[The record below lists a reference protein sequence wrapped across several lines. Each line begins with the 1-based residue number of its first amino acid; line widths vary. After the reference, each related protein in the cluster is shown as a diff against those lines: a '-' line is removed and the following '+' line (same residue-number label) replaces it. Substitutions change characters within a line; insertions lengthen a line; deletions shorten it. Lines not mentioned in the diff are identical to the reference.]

1 MARKKITEQVLS
13 SWDEVNDSL
22 KLIGDAQN
30 EIAVIEAEM
39 NEQILKLKAEAKDR
53 IKPYEANI
61 KVHEMMVQQYTAA
74 HREDLKGKS
83 LKLAFGTVGFR
94 LSTKLVLPKKLDQV
108 IENLKKNGMMDCLN
122 IKTLIN
128 KDTLK
133 TYEEEDILR
142 VGGTL
147 QKEDTFWYEITRDTV
162 QD

>member
-13 SWDEVNDSL
+13 SWNEVNDSL

-30 EIAVIEAEM
+30 EITVIEAEM
-39 NEQILKLKAEAKDR
+39 NEQILKLKAEAKER

-61 KVHEMMVQQYTAA
+61 RVHEMMVQQYTAA
-74 HREDLKGKS
+74 HKEDLKGKS

-94 LSTKLVLPKKLDQV
+94 LSTSVVLPKKLEKV

-122 IKTLIN
+122 IKTSVN
-128 KDTLK
+128 KETLK
-133 TYEEEDILR
+133 TYEEEDILK

-147 QKEDTFWYEITRDTV
+147 KKEDTFWYEVTRDTV